1 MPTRQYNCLS
11 VIYQYRYTHNLLQRV
26 TMLPQLLLPKA
37 LLVAA
42 LLTCLSG
49 CGNTGDLYLPED
61 APATQGTD
69 NQPTEL

>member
-1 MPTRQYNCLS
+1 
-11 VIYQYRYTHNLLQRV
+11 
-26 TMLPQLLLPKA
+26 MLPQLLLPKA

-49 CGNTGDLYLPED
+49 CGNTGDLYLPID